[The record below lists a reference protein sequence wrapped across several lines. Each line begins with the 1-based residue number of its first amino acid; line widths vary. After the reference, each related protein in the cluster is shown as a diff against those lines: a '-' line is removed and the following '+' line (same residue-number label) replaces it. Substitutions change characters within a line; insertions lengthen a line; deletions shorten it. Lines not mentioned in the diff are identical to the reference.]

1 MTLPSRR
8 RIVAASTTGEAVEV
22 VADSGASAEEA
33 VTVDG
38 MAVAGTTMTTTEVVG
53 MVVAEGTTT
62 TGTEEDRAVVVDSE
76 GDAVTTGTGHQTVAG
91 TDSSPVRRAVSVPTA
106 GEDVTVVVSAA
117 MTAEV
122 AAMPGESVMIVMET
136 MAAGT
141 EAVTVDGMEDVTEV
155 GEDATVVDR
164 TLIPSQRLVSIH
176 ILKEDWR
183 CNCFTNC
190 DRIPPLQT
198 TRAVPS

>member
-22 VADSGASAEEA
+22 VADSGASAEVV

-62 TGTEEDRAVVVDSE
+62 TGTEEDRAVVVVDSE

-91 TDSSPVRRAVSVPTA
+91 TDSSPVRRAVSAPTA

-122 AAMPGESVMIVMET
+122 AAMPEESVMIVMET

-176 ILKEDWR
+176 MEGGL
-183 CNCFTNC
+183 
-190 DRIPPLQT
+190 
-198 TRAVPS
+198 AVQLLY